1 MDENETLPLEIKTD
15 TIENMS
21 VKEMIEYKKQLY
33 IKIVNID
40 KEIEY
45 RKNKKIEAEKLFKK

>member
-1 MDENETLPLEIKTD
+1 MDENETLPLEKKTD
-15 TIENMS
+15 SIENMS
-21 VKEMIEYKKQLY
+21 VKEMIEYRKKLH
-33 IKIVNID
+33 IEIVNTN

>member
-33 IKIVNID
+33 IKIVSID

>member
-1 MDENETLPLEIKTD
+1 MDENETLPLEKKTD
-15 TIENMS
+15 SIENMS
-21 VKEMIEYKKQLY
+21 VKEMIEYRKKLH
-33 IKIVNID
+33 IEIVNIN

>member
-1 MDENETLPLEIKTD
+1 MDENENIPLENKSD
-15 TIENMS
+15 TLEDMS
-21 VKEMIEYKKQLY
+21 VKEMLEYKKKLHIQ
-33 IKIVNID
+33 IINID

>member
-1 MDENETLPLEIKTD
+1 MDENENLPLEIKTD

>member
-33 IKIVNID
+33 IKIASID